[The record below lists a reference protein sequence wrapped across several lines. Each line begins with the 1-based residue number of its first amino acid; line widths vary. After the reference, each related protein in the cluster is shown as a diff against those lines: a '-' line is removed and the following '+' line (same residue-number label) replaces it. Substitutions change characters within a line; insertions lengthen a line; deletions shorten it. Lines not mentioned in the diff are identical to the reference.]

1 MITQSVIFISERIS
15 VKKES
20 QGILAFFHSSIKS
33 DEMILHYVAK
43 LNSV

>member
-1 MITQSVIFISERIS
+1 M
-15 VKKES
+15 KES
-20 QGILAFFHSSIKS
+20 QGILVFFRSSFKS

>member
-1 MITQSVIFISERIS
+1 M
-15 VKKES
+15 KES
-20 QGILAFFHSSIKS
+20 QGILAFFRSSFQS